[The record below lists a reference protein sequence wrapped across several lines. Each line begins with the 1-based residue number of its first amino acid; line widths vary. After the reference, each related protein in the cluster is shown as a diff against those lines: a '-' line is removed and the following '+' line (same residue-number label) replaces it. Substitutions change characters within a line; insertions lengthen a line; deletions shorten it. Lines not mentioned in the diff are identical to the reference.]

1 MFIISY
7 AVGHGLL
14 VSFWGPSALR
24 IPNSTIDRIRW
35 GLFNTFKASENY
47 GFIGTLGVGS
57 LAVFH
62 SEKNEPE
69 SLTRLQVILLD
80 LFSSSA

>member
-24 IPNSTIDRIRW
+24 IPNSTIGRIRW
-35 GLFNTFKASENY
+35 GLFNTFMSLENY
-47 GFIGTLGVGS
+47 GFIGALGVGS

>member
-1 MFIISY
+1 MS
-7 AVGHGLL
+7 L
-14 VSFWGPSALR
+14 
-24 IPNSTIDRIRW
+24 
-35 GLFNTFKASENY
+35 ENY
-47 GFIGTLGVGS
+47 GFIGALGVGS